1 MINTSILLKNSR
13 IAKAVTGMTPQELRN
28 ILPVFEQCIIQYR
41 YKIRP
46 KEQRKRA
53 FGGGKKG
60 DLPTALDKLVFVL
73 MYLKV
78 YPTYDVM
85 GFLTGRQRSK
95 CQASVAQ
102 FLPVLEMALGRHLA
116 LPKRKI
122 TSPEEFYRL
131 FPNVKEAFIDGTE
144 RRTQK
149 PKNLKRRKKLY
160 SGKTKATTRKSIV
173 VSDKRKRIL
182 VLVPTKSGRRHDKR
196 IADKFAL
203 AEHIPPDIPLWT
215 DTGFQGIQ
223 HVHPNVFMPKK
234 AAKKNPLTPAERE
247 NNKIISGIRIVSEH
261 AICGMKRLRAASDI
275 YRNRLPNLD
284 DTFNLLA
291 AGIWN
296 FHLQQTQ

>member
-13 IAKAVTGMTPQELRN
+13 VAKAVTGMTPRELQVL
-28 ILPVFEQCIIQYR
+28 LPIFDQCLVQYR
-41 YKIRP
+41 YELRP
-46 KEQRKRA
+46 KHKRKRA
-53 FGGGKKG
+53 LGGGKKG
-60 DLPTALDKLVFVL
+60 DLPTTFDKLVFVL

-102 FLPVLEMALGRHLA
+102 FLPVLEMALGRQLV

-131 FPNVKEAFIDGTE
+131 FPEAKEVFIDGTE

-160 SGKTKATTRKSIV
+160 SGKKKATTRKTIV
-173 VSDKRKRIL
+173 ASDRGKRIL
-182 VLVPTKSGRRHDKR
+182 VLTPTKSGRRHDKR
-196 IADKFAL
+196 IADKFSL
-203 AEHIPPDIPLWT
+203 VQHIPPDIPLWT

-223 HVHPNVFMPKK
+223 HIHPNVFMPVK
-234 AAKKNPLTPAERE
+234 ATKNHPLTFEQKQ
-247 NNKIISGIRIVSEH
+247 NNAIISSIRIVSEH
-261 AICGMKRLRAASDI
+261 AIGGMKRLKAASDI